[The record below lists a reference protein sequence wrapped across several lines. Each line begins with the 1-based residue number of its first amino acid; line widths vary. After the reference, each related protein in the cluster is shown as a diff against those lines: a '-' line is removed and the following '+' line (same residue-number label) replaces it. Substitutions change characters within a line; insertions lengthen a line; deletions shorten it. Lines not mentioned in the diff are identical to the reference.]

1 MLPPIAALFRNGGQ
15 LFLRAFFFGQG
26 FSELQTH
33 LLDQLVDPVDLPGA
47 SPRWAVNASAS
58 LEFVNAR
65 ASRGNALVICF
76 SAL

>member
-1 MLPPIAALFRNGGQ
+1 MLPPIAALFRNSSG
-15 LFLRAFFFGQG
+15 LLLRAFFFSQG

-47 SPRWAVNASAS
+47 SSRWAVNASAS
-58 LEFVNAR
+58 FEFIKAR

>member
-1 MLPPIAALFRNGGQ
+1 MLPPIAALFRISAG
-15 LFLRAFFFGQG
+15 LLLRAFFFGQRL
-26 FSELQTH
+26 SELQNH
-33 LLDQLVDPVDLPGA
+33 LLDQLVDPVDLPEV
-47 SPRWAVNASAS
+47 SSRWAVSASAS